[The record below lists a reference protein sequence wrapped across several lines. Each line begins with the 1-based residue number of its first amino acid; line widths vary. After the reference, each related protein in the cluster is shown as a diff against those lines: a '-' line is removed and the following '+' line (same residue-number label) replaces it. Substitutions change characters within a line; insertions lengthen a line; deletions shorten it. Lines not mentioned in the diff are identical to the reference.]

1 MRLSYSPLP
10 VLSSVLDTFG
20 AACYNGL
27 TLAMERRS
35 MTKIARITYTHDAM
49 IDLILQ
55 DPTVTHE
62 ELAELFALSRGWV
75 SRVVYSDA
83 FQARIAER
91 KAQLIDP
98 FIAADLNTRLR
109 GVTIQAVNIMSAKL
123 EAEESADYALEALGL
138 AGKAMGRM

>member
-1 MRLSYSPLP
+1 MR
-10 VLSSVLDTFG
+10 VL
-20 AACYNGL
+20 
-27 TLAMERRS
+27 
-35 MTKIARITYTHDAM
+35 ARITYTHDAM

-62 ELAELFALSRGWV
+62 ELAELFTLSRGWV

-83 FQARIAER
+83 FQARLAER

-109 GVTIQAVNIMSAKL
+109 GVTIQAVNIVSAKL
-123 EAEESADYALEALGL
+123 ESEESADYALEALGL
-138 AGKAMGRM
+138 AGKALGRG